1 MVLESILSGLASWLG
16 LGVSDLG
23 AAALTRRVG
32 VLWAA
37 VSFQMAAVVV
47 MSPYL
52 FLESWKGSLLAIEWL
67 ELAGLAAVFVG
78 LVGLGAVT

>member
-1 MVLESILSGLASWLG
+1 MVLESILFGLASGLG
-16 LGVSDLG
+16 LGGADIG

-52 FLESWKGSLLAIEWL
+52 FVESEIGSLLVIEWL